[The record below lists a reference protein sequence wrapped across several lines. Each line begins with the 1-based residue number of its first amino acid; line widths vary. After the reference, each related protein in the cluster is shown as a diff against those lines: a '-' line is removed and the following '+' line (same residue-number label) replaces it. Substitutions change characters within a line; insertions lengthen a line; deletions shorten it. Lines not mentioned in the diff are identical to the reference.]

1 MDLMSTAQLLG
12 NFGEFFGAVAVVATL
27 IFVGIQV
34 RQSTAASRLS
44 GSQAAMHS
52 WITVS
57 LATVNSEP
65 LRRAHYTGLYP
76 ELKAAVSD
84 DDDYAIMTAFLNAGI
99 KAVESNYLQWRAGN
113 LSDELW
119 HGYRAT
125 LTMSFTLNRYFNQF
139 WDFSRLNYSPEF
151 RAVVDE
157 IRQEA
162 TARREHFAT
171 HGTWPDESGYLGR

>member
-1 MDLMSTAQLLG
+1 MDLMSMAQLLG

-57 LATVNSEP
+57 LAVVNSEP
-65 LRRAHYTGLYP
+65 LRRAHYNGLYP
-76 ELKAAVSD
+76 ELKEGVDYDEDGAV
-84 DDDYAIMTAFLNAGI
+84 MTAFLNAGI

-113 LSDELW
+113 LSDDLW
-119 HGYRAT
+119 WGYRAT
-125 LTMSFTLNRYFNQF
+125 LRMSFAFNRHFNEF
-139 WDFSRLNYSPEF
+139 WEFSRLNYSPDF
-151 RAVVDE
+151 RVVVDE

-162 TARREHFAT
+162 SVRREHFT
-171 HGTWPDESGYLGR
+171 KHGTWPEEAGDSEV